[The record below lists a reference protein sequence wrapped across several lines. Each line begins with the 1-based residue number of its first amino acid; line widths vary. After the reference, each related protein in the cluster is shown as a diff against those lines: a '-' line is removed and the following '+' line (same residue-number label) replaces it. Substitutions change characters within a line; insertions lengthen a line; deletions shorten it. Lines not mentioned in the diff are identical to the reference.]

1 MRATAILLLGVTW
14 SLVAALANCAREK
27 EHGVTNSSCLD
38 LLMAKFEQ
46 MEREM
51 LAVKEEITQLK
62 LAIKK
67 GLVAEPSLSALF
79 TLTGAYY
86 PTNCNDLIL
95 NFKAYS
101 SPMPYGYYMV
111 QTNASE
117 ASRKFVL
124 CNGN

>member
-1 MRATAILLLGVTW
+1 MRTTAILLLVVTW
-14 SLVAALANCAREK
+14 SLVAANRARAER
-27 EHGVTNSSCLD
+27 EHDVTTTPPSSASD

-62 LAIKK
+62 LTIKK
-67 GLVAEPSLSALF
+67 GLVAQPSLSALF

-86 PTNCNDLIL
+86 PRDCNDIFN
-95 NFKAYS
+95 NFAPYIA
-101 SPMPYGYYMV
+101 PMPDGYYMV

-117 ASRKFVL
+117 TSRKFVL
-124 CNGN
+124 CD